1 MGNAM
6 NKNVLDLIKDSGQ
19 VDRLL
24 SIKIKRE
31 DGEYSDMTILDSTD
45 IAPFILRHNL
55 VSSVSD
61 IIQQSIYPSD
71 PHRYMNIDKIKEAYK
86 PNKNCIDEAI
96 TSVHMCDAL
105 VEKIIVYINPDD
117 YKRDGVIDQI
127 GMVVRIHNTTFK
139 LYLLVNENDILFSK
153 NIFIDKVES
162 VEYIRDVMLSIIEKE
177 YQSGLKSVECN
188 KRNSKE
194 RIKELITRVYKMNV
208 FEFKMDL
215 SDV

>member
-1 MGNAM
+1 M
-6 NKNVLDLIKDSGQ
+6 NKNALDLIKDSSQ
-19 VDRLL
+19 VDRVL

-55 VSSVSD
+55 VFSVAD
-61 IIQQSIYPSD
+61 IIKQAIYPSD
-71 PHRYMNIDKIKEAYK
+71 PHRYMNVDNIKEAYK
-86 PNKNCIDEAI
+86 PNKNCIDTTI
-96 TSVHMCDAL
+96 THIHMSDAL

-117 YKRDGVIDQI
+117 YKRDGVIDQV
-127 GMVVRIHNTTFK
+127 GMVVRTDNTIFK
-139 LYLLVNENDILFSK
+139 LYLLVNKNDILFSK

-177 YQSGLKSVECN
+177 YQSGLKSIECN

-194 RIKELITRVYKMNV
+194 RIKELLRKAYKMDKIQTMDV
-208 FEFKMDL
+208 FDG
-215 SDV
+215 

>member
-1 MGNAM
+1 M
-6 NKNVLDLIKDSGQ
+6 NKNALDLIKDSSQ
-19 VDRLL
+19 VDRVL

-55 VSSVSD
+55 VFSVAD
-61 IIQQSIYPSD
+61 IIKQAIYPND
-71 PHRYMNIDKIKEAYK
+71 PHRYMNVDNIKEAYK
-86 PNKNCIDEAI
+86 PNKNCIDKTI
-96 TSVHMCDAL
+96 TRIHMSDAL

-117 YKRDGVIDQI
+117 YKRDGVIDQV
-127 GMVVRIHNTTFK
+127 GMVVRTDNTIFK
-139 LYLLVNENDILFSK
+139 LYLLVNKNDILFSK

-177 YQSGLKSVECN
+177 YQSGLKSIECN

-194 RIKELITRVYKMNV
+194 RIKELLRKAYKMDKIQTMDV
-208 FEFKMDL
+208 FDG
-215 SDV
+215 